1 MRRGWHGRAEDGH
14 RLDDCN
20 IHFCIPTGTCVNT
33 LTHTQMQ
40 AHTHIYT
47 HLKPHVLAWLRRYFD
62 IFGNS
67 NPNISV
73 MKQALRLCR
82 TGCGR
87 RVSTARSFL
96 CRICFAKQAVLSGSR
111 SSGNKYPIRPGNTG
125 NSGNSSAKEHCTM
138 PGIECVGRARRSQA
152 QLALS
157 MLLLTK
163 SLWSRCSKDHLPGAP
178 RLYET

>member
-1 MRRGWHGRAEDGH
+1 MQRGWHGRAEDGH

-40 AHTHIYT
+40 APTRIYT

-62 IFGNS
+62 NFGNS
-67 NPNISV
+67 NSNISV
-73 MKQALRLCR
+73 MKQAVRLCR

-111 SSGNKYPIRPGNTG
+111 SSGNRYPIRPGNPG
-125 NSGNSSAKEHCTM
+125 NSGNSSAKGALHNA
-138 PGIECVGRARRSQA
+138 GNRVRGKSKKIAGRAGAFNVAFNKESLEQVFKGSSSRSTQIV
-152 QLALS
+152 
-157 MLLLTK
+157 
-163 SLWSRCSKDHLPGAP
+163 
-178 RLYET
+178 